1 MDVQLI
7 SKAEKVKGPYPVFIL
22 KNISKLIS
30 RNIFQMFY
38 RQSSQNN
45 LVKMTQRNRQ
55 SRGMVRV
62 EGGVVNFMKR
72 I

>member
-38 RQSSQNN
+38 RQSSQNDS
-45 LVKMTQRNRQ
+45 KEQT
-55 SRGMVRV
+55 
-62 EGGVVNFMKR
+62 